1 MVTSFSG
8 GTKATAGVLDDDDDD
23 ELPFAAADAT

>member
-8 GTKATAGVLDDDDDD
+8 GTKATAGVLDDDDD
-23 ELPFAAADAT
+23 ELPFAVADTT